1 MNKLVIGVIPSGAHD
16 DLPKHMEIWVIE
28 SGMDADLTT
37 VKLNGSSNVLSVQSL
52 SNDLDA
58 NKGKVLGI
66 LVPVKLL
73 SKGQTEALETLAKT
87 HKIAFYKLT

>member
-1 MNKLVIGVIPSGAHD
+1 MNKLVVGVIPAGTHD

-37 VKLNGSSNVLSVQSL
+37 VKLNGSLEGL
-52 SNDLDA
+52 SNDLEA

-66 LVPVKLL
+66 LVPIRLV
-73 SKGQTEALETLAKT
+73 SKSQTEALETLAQT
-87 HKIAFYKLT
+87 HKIAFYKLA